1 MAYHE
6 TTITAADGLALF
18 VRIWTPEMAP
28 RGVVLIVHGL
38 GEHAGRYPHL
48 VRALLEHGYLV
59 FGPDQRGCGR
69 SEGRRGDFR
78 AFDDVLNDLDRV
90 VSATREQ
97 YPGLPLFLYAHSLG
111 AMYATHY
118 LSRHEE
124 DITAAVLSA
133 PGYGP
138 GPDLSAANIRLAY
151 LLARIVPGLYLRS
164 KASDDFRLSHDPE
177 AKRAY
182 DEDTLRIEKFTVRF
196 AVTNL
201 QKATEAQRLLATLRL
216 PILVLLPA
224 DDTTINRQAVLNAVA
239 QAGPNVILRT
249 YPGWHEL
256 HNELPA
262 LRQPVFDEVLAWLA
276 MVRSNG

>member
-1 MAYHE
+1 
-6 TTITAADGLALF
+6 
-18 VRIWTPEMAP
+18 
-28 RGVVLIVHGL
+28 VLIVHGL

-48 VRALLEHGYLV
+48 VRALDDHGYIV

-78 AFDDVLNDLDRV
+78 AFDDVLNDLDRM
-90 VSATREQ
+90 VSTAREHH
-97 YPGLPLFLYAHSLG
+97 PDLPLFLYAHSLG

-118 LSRHEE
+118 LSRHE
-124 DITAAVLSA
+124 DAITAAVLSA

-182 DEDTLRIEKFTVRF
+182 DEDPLRIEKFTVRF
-196 AVTNL
+196 AATNL

-216 PILVLLPA
+216 PLLVLLPA
-224 DDTTINRQAVLNAVA
+224 DDTTINRQAVLDAVA
-239 QAGPNVILRT
+239 QAGPNVTLRT

-262 LRQPVFDEVLAWLA
+262 WRQPVFDEVLAWLE
-276 MVRSNG
+276 VVSRNR